1 MRIVEIEGEFQRS
14 YSEEKKYPAF
24 LTNASVKKGFDMGL
38 LESSLFEDLLKLKD
52 LDIIISNQKENT
64 KPKTDSDDLKDGAE
78 LLAALNEQ
86 KLIAVIY
93 LGVLGANKNLNKSFD
108 EFLELYHYELPETVE
123 IYGKLIA
130 GLVSNKSNN
139 FAKELQQQAKENKK
153 KHRKHKKHQQQKHQD

>member
-1 MRIVEIEGEFQRS
+1 MQIVEIEGEYQRC
-14 YSEEKKYPAF
+14 YGEVKKYPAF
-24 LTNASVKKGFDMGL
+24 LTNAAVKKGFDMGL

-64 KPKTDSDDLKDGAE
+64 NPKTDSDELKDGAE

-139 FAKELQQQAKENKK
+139 FAKELQQQAKGNKK
-153 KHRKHKKHQQQKHQD
+153 KQRKHKKHQH